1 MNNILSLDLS
11 TKASGWAIKIDNVL
25 YSGCVQSSS
34 TDVYKRISVIKNG
47 ILEIVKKYNPTKV
60 IIEEVRPDI
69 NNSHTHK
76 MLFYVQAV
84 IVISIYEYNKDIE
97 FDFILPN
104 SWRSK
109 IGIKTGAGIKR
120 EALKAKDILYV
131 KQKYDII
138 VGDDEADA
146 IGILDSYDVI
156 NTDKS
161 SFNSGGFSLI

>member
-1 MNNILSLDLS
+1 M
-11 TKASGWAIKIDNVL
+11 
-25 YSGCVQSSS
+25 Y
-34 TDVYKRISVIKNG
+34 RIFTIRNG
-47 ILEIVKKYNPTKV
+47 ILDIVKKYNPDKV

-69 NNSHTHK
+69 HNQHTHK
-76 MLFYVQAV
+76 MLLYIQAI
-84 IVISIYEYNKDIE
+84 IVVSIYEYNEDIE

-109 IGIKTGAGIKR
+109 IGIKTGAGVKR
-120 EALKAKDILYV
+120 ETLKAKDILYV
-131 KQKYDII
+131 KDKYNII
-138 VGDDEADA
+138 VKDDEADA